1 MQLAFAP
8 ELKAF
13 REEAADWLET
23 QLSGPFRGVRGQTN
37 QVDNVEERRAWEQAM
52 GAARWSVVGWPE
64 QWGGR
69 GASIAEQVIF
79 AEEYARA
86 KGPPRVGHLGVELIG
101 PTLLALGTEEQKAR
115 FLPAIAGGEAIW
127 CQGYSEPGAGSDLAN
142 VKTKARLEGDRYLID
157 GQKIWTSMGMIADWC
172 FVVARTTPGSVGPKG
187 LSFLLVEMDQPGV
200 DPRPIRQMTG
210 EAEFAEVFFDNAV
223 ARAEDRVGAEGD
235 GWKVAM
241 ALLGF
246 ERGVSTLA
254 QQMHFRN
261 ELDEIVE
268 AAKANGMAQDPI
280 TRQKIAKAHAGLKIM
295 RYNALRMLAEDEA
308 AAGGTLS
315 GAAYTYKLYWSQWHK
330 ALGELAMDVLGQAG
344 EIGAN
349 EERMPPLPTMY
360 LMSRSDTIYAG
371 TDQIQRNLIAERA
384 LGLPREPRGA

>member
-1 MQLAFAP
+1 MKLAFAP

-13 REEAADWLET
+13 REEAAEWLNA
-23 QLSGPFRGVRGQTN
+23 QLSGPFKGIRGQTN
-37 QVDNVEERRAWEQAM
+37 QVDAVEERRAWEQAL
-52 GAARWSVVGWPE
+52 GAARWSVIGWPE

-69 GASIAEQVIF
+69 NASIPEQIIF

-86 KGPPRVGHLGVELIG
+86 KGPPRVGHLGVELLG
-101 PTLLALGTEEQKAR
+101 PTLIAMGTDDQKQR
-115 FLPAIAGGEAIW
+115 FLPDIAKGKAIW

-142 VKTKARLEGDRYLID
+142 VKTKMRLEGDTYIVD

-172 FVVARTTPGSVGPKG
+172 FVVGRSEPGSVGNKG
-187 LSFLLVEMDQPGV
+187 LSFLLVPMDQPGV
-200 DPRPIRQMTG
+200 TPRPIRQMTG
-210 EAEFAEVFFDNAV
+210 EAEFAEVFFDG
-223 ARAEDRVGAEGD
+223 ARASAADRIGAEGD

-261 ELDEIVE
+261 ELDEVIA
-268 AAKANGMAQDPI
+268 AAKANGKARDPI
-280 TRQKIAKAHAGLKIM
+280 TRQKIAHAEAGLKVM
-295 RYNALRMLAEDEA
+295 RYNALRMLSGGADGAE
-308 AAGGTLS
+308 LS
-315 GAAYTYKLYWSQWHK
+315 GASFTYKLYWSRWHRD
-330 ALGELAMDVLGQAG
+330 LGELAMDVLGQDG

-349 EERMPPLPTMY
+349 QERFEGLANMY

-371 TDQIQRNLIAERA
+371 TDQIQRNIISERG
-384 LGLPREPRGA
+384 LGMPREPRGQ

>member
-13 REEAADWLET
+13 REEAADWLDA
-23 QLSGPFRGVRGQTN
+23 QLSGPFKAIRGQNN
-37 QVDNVEERRAWEQAM
+37 QVDAVEERRAWEQAL
-52 GAARWSVVGWPE
+52 GGARWSVIGWPE

-69 GASIAEQVIF
+69 NASIAEQVIF

-86 KGPPRVGHLGVELIG
+86 KGPPRVGHLGVELLG
-101 PTLLALGTEEQKAR
+101 PTLLAMGSGDQRQR
-115 FLPAIAGGEAIW
+115 FLPAIAGGTAIW

-142 VKTKARLEGDRYLID
+142 VKTKAWLEGDRYLIE

-172 FVVARTTPGSVGPKG
+172 FVVARTEPGSVGNKG
-187 LSFLLVEMDQPGV
+187 LSFLMVPMDQPGV
-200 DPRPIRQMTG
+200 NPRPIRQMTG
-210 EAEFAEVFFDNAV
+210 EAEFAEVFFDG
-223 ARAEDRVGAEGD
+223 AEALAIDRVGAEGD

-254 QQMHFRN
+254 QQMHFKT
-261 ELDEIVE
+261 ELDEIV
-268 AAKANGMAQDPI
+268 AAARANGMASDPV
-280 TRQKIAKAHAGLKIM
+280 TRQKIAQAHAGLKVM
-295 RYNALRMLAEDEA
+295 RYNALRMLSGGDEGAE
-308 AAGGTLS
+308 LS
-315 GAAYTYKLYWSQWHK
+315 GAAFTYKLYWSQWHK

-344 EIGAN
+344 EIGVS
-349 EERMPPLPTMY
+349 EERFAGLANMY

-371 TDQIQRNLIAERA
+371 TDQIQRNIISERG
-384 LGLPREPRGA
+384 LGLPREPRGK